1 MNIFKEQQTIK
12 FETVET
18 ENLKTGARVVTAV
31 SIQSSNGLF
40 YKITNKPKSKSLT
53 NLYLT
58 YNGKILMN
66 GNLNA
71 SAYRADSFVNCA
83 DHVLFKLDKDDIEY
97 FVNQYKDKG
106 IGTLFVKDDVSGVW
120 LHRKVNYLREDNVLG
135 IVTQEQAPKY
145 RKPSV
150 MEDFLYKNT
159 TIKKRASLQHDIK
172 NNLIIYKIKEAKNN
186 VLFFSM
192 YNKSTGKCVYKFKN
206 EPEQVVEGLDPSK
219 YKVLLNDC
227 LIKWAINNPK
237 DTFETIVND
246 YLFTDDMTYKQV
258 QKMLKMIKI

>member
-1 MNIFKEQQTIK
+1 MTIFKEKQTIK

-18 ENLKTGARVVTAV
+18 ENLKTGAKVVTAV
-31 SIQSSNGLF
+31 SIQSSNGLI

-159 TIKKRASLQHDIK
+159 TIKKRVSLQHDIK

-192 YNKSTGKCVYKFKN
+192 YNKLTGKCVYKFKN

-246 YLFTDDMTYKQV
+246 YFFTDDMTYKQV

>member
-1 MNIFKEQQTIK
+1 MAIFKEQHTIK

-18 ENLKTGARVVTAV
+18 ENPKTGAKIVTAV
-31 SIQSSNGLF
+31 SIQSSNGLT
-40 YKITNKPKSKSLT
+40 YKITNNPKSKSLT
-53 NLYLT
+53 NLYLS

-71 SAYRADSFVNCA
+71 SAYRADSFVNCV
-83 DHVLFKLDKDDIEY
+83 DHVLFKLDKEDIEY

-106 IGTLFVKDDVSGVW
+106 IGTLFVQNDISNVW
-120 LHRKVNYLREDNVLG
+120 INRKVNYIREDHELG

-159 TIKKRASLQHDIK
+159 TLKKRTSLQHDIK
-172 NNLIIYKIKEAKNN
+172 NNLTIYKLKEGKNG

-192 YNKSTGKCVYKFKN
+192 YNKVTGKCVFKFKN

-237 DTFETIVND
+237 DAFETIVND
-246 YLFTDDMTYKQV
+246 YFFTDDMTYKQV